1 MPGRDSMHFGFGS
14 PSDEPEKKP
23 DEKKP
28 ENAAD
33 TSAEGAAPAAGAPDA
48 HVRDPKIVS
57 RASAWQEG
65 RDASGEMDGPAPA
78 RQAQLLDPRSDLAK
92 RLRAF
97 REEVNIDPKNM
108 DLLWRYSDALVE
120 GRQLEEAKG
129 VYMRILKLDPG
140 ASLARSR
147 LRDICTP
154 RDLQELKLPPP
165 IVIFWKDYTGL
176 IRYPFTGD
184 GVYILGLGTAFGA
197 LFSLLLSLALA
208 LGPAAMMG
216 TVVFSLVS
224 MILWGYFL
232 TYYFAVVKSTAGG
245 AQDPPNWPEFSL
257 GDCIFNVLRIC
268 FLGVYWFIPV
278 VILAFIFS
286 TILTFVP
293 QIVGVLAVVGTA
305 ITCAVV
311 AVIWGPM
318 AYLALAMYGNI
329 GVLTDPRFVFG
340 AIAKVLADYVIAWF
354 SLAAFW
360 VATLA
365 LSAAFFLAVQLIVL
379 FIWWGSPEKIWAISL
394 VVTSF
399 LSSFLSLYSMM
410 VSSRLLG
417 LLFRQGQ
424 ARLDWF
430 RVD

>member
-1 MPGRDSMHFGFGS
+1 MHFGFNS
-14 PSDEPEKKP
+14 PSDEPKKKP
-23 DEKKP
+23 DEEKP
-28 ENAAD
+28 EDGASGGPEA
-33 TSAEGAAPAAGAPDA
+33 TSPAQPADA

-65 RDASGEMDGPAPA
+65 RDVSGEMDGPAPA

-120 GRQLEEAKG
+120 GRQIEEAKG

-147 LRDICTP
+147 LREICTP
-154 RDLQELKLPPP
+154 KGFQELKLPPP
-165 IVIFWKDYTGL
+165 IVIFWRDYTGL
-176 IRYPFTGD
+176 IRYPFSGD

-257 GDCIFNVLRIC
+257 SDCIFNVLRIC

-278 VILAFIFS
+278 ILLAFIFG

-293 QIVGVLAVVGTA
+293 QIVGVLAVIGTA
-305 ITCAVV
+305 MTCAVV
-311 AVIWGPM
+311 FVIWVPM

-329 GVLTDPRFVFG
+329 GVLTDPRFVFS
-340 AIAKVLADYVIAWF
+340 AIAKVLADYVIACF

-360 VATLA
+360 VASSA
-365 LSAAFFLAVQLIVL
+365 LSAAFFFAVQLIVL